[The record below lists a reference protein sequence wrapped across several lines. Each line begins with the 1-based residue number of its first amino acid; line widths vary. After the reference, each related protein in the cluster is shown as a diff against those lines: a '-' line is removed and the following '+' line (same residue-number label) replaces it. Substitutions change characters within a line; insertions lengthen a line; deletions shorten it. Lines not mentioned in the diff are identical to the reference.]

1 MLKLENIKVS
11 YKLAAIVIV
20 GIVGFLS
27 LLFISANAL
36 KENLV
41 AEREARL
48 KAVIQSTLSQVA
60 YLNQTLPKEQ
70 AQEQAKALINALRF
84 DGNNYM
90 FVIDESRYTVV
101 HPIRQD
107 LVGQQMGNPGKDT
120 EGQFWFTM
128 IDLARNG
135 QQGSLIYPW
144 KNQQGNPADKLSFVN
159 GFAPWGWIL
168 GSGMLLDD
176 IEHAVYQQF
185 LRMGF
190 ATLIVTLVMI
200 GRELTR
206 R

>member
-70 AQEQAKALINALRF
+70 AQEQAKA
-84 DGNNYM
+84 
-90 FVIDESRYTVV
+90 
-101 HPIRQD
+101 
-107 LVGQQMGNPGKDT
+107 
-120 EGQFWFTM
+120 
-128 IDLARNG
+128 
-135 QQGSLIYPW
+135 
-144 KNQQGNPADKLSFVN
+144 
-159 GFAPWGWIL
+159 
-168 GSGMLLDD
+168 
-176 IEHAVYQQF
+176 
-185 LRMGF
+185 
-190 ATLIVTLVMI
+190 
-200 GRELTR
+200 
-206 R
+206 